1 MIREKILKGL
11 PLDDIFVFD
20 VHGHCALFHDI
31 LALNVDGDGMIPTM
45 DALGIDMLCIS
56 ASTACASDVRVGN
69 QMTLDAIKANPGRI
83 YGYAVPTPWYENE
96 NFEDFF
102 KPGTGMLGV
111 KIHAALAQS
120 RINAPGYD
128 PVYEI
133 ANKRALPVLIHTW
146 DEKHIGHVTGLAERF
161 KDMKIIIAH
170 SAFRDD
176 VTRSA
181 VVQACKK
188 YENIYVDTAISTTYE
203 GALEWLVDKIG
214 VDRVLFGSDLSFYEA
229 RHNFGRIG
237 LSKLSEADKI
247 KIYGENA
254 KKLFAL

>member
-11 PLDDIFVFD
+11 PLDDVFVFD
-20 VHGHCALFHDI
+20 VHGHCGLFADI
-31 LALNVDGDGMIPTM
+31 LATGVNADEMISTM
-45 DALGIDMLCIS
+45 DALGIDAICLS
-56 ASTACASDVRVGN
+56 SSLACFSDVRVGN
-69 QMTLDAIKANPGRI
+69 QIVLDVIKANPGRI
-83 YGYAVPTPWYENE
+83 YGYAIPSPWYENE

-120 RINAPGYD
+120 QINAPGYTSA
-128 PVYEI
+128 YEI
-133 ANKRALPVLIHTW
+133 ANKLGLPVLIHTW
-146 DEKHIGHVTGLAERF
+146 DERHIGHVTGIAEKF

-176 VTRSA
+176 ATRSA
-181 VVQACKK
+181 VVETCKK
-188 YENIYVDTAISTTYE
+188 HENVYVDTAISIAYE
-203 GALEWLVDKIG
+203 GSLEWIVDKIG
-214 VDRVLFGSDLSFYEA
+214 VDRVLCGSDLSFYEA
-229 RHNFGRIG
+229 RHNMGRIG
-237 LSKLSEADKI
+237 LSKLSDADKI